1 LAFHGL
7 LVIMVVQAKTPLEVI
22 IVGYAS
28 AFSGYG
34 KKVWTLTGIG
44 IGGMAA
50 ALTLGSKGHHVTIL
64 ESAPKL
70 LEVGAGIQV
79 SPNMLRIFDRWGV
92 SPLIHSKDVALE
104 HIHVRRW
111 QDGSLLGTMPVNK
124 TYGQQVV
131 IHRADLHNA
140 LIEQALALPNVELRV
155 NSTVTDVQFDP
166 ASVTLADDTVVRGDV
181 VIAADGIKSTIRGHL
196 LGEDSPSKAIPTGD
210 AAYRIMLPRSTMEND
225 PELKELLDEPQA
237 TRWIGPDRHII
248 AYPVRKH
255 ELFNVVLLHP
265 DGHGVEESWT
275 TKGSKQEMVDNYR
288 GWDRRVQKLIQL
300 VAEDEVLEWKL
311 CLHSPLKTWIKD
323 SVALIGDACHPML
336 PYVAQG
342 AAQAVEDAAALG
354 VLLSTISYKH
364 EIPVALRAYEK
375 SRKQRAETVQ
385 QSGSANRITLHLP
398 DGPEQQ
404 ARDEQFRLSMTG
416 GSNPDRWADRETQ
429 TFLWGWDAEKA
440 ALEAWNEIRDEN
452 VLEPR
457 HHL

>member
-1 LAFHGL
+1 
-7 LVIMVVQAKTPLEVI
+7 MVVQAKTPLQVI
-22 IVGYAS
+22 VVGA
-28 AFSGYG
+28 
-34 KKVWTLTGIG
+34 G

-50 ALTLGSKGHHVTIL
+50 ALTLGSKGHHVIIL

-166 ASVTLADDTVVRGDV
+166 ASVTLADDTVVQGDV

-210 AAYRIMLPRSTMEND
+210 AAYRIMLPRSVMEKD
-225 PELKELLDEPQA
+225 PELKELVDEPQA
-237 TRWIGPDRHII
+237 TRWLGPDRHII

-288 GWDRRVQKLIQL
+288 GWDRRVRKLIDM

-311 CLHSPLKTWIKD
+311 CLHSPLKTWIKG

-354 VLLSTISYKH
+354 VLLSTISSKH
-364 EIPVALRAYEK
+364 EIPIALRAYEK

-429 TFLWGWDAEKA
+429 NFLWGWDAEKA
-440 ALEAWNEIRDEN
+440 ALEAWNEVRDGN
-452 VLEPR
+452 VVEPR

>member
-1 LAFHGL
+1 
-7 LVIMVVQAKTPLEVI
+7 
-22 IVGYAS
+22 
-28 AFSGYG
+28 
-34 KKVWTLTGIG
+34 
-44 IGGMAA
+44 MAA
-50 ALTLGSKGHHVTIL
+50 ALTLGSKGHHVVIL

-166 ASVTLADDTVVRGDV
+166 ASVTLADDTVVQGDV

-210 AAYRIMLPRSTMEND
+210 AAYRIMLPRSVMEKD
-225 PELKELLDEPQA
+225 PELKELVDEPQA
-237 TRWIGPDRHII
+237 TRWLGPDRHII

-288 GWDRRVQKLIQL
+288 GWDRRVRKLIDM

-311 CLHSPLKTWIKD
+311 CLHSPLKTWIKG

-354 VLLSTISYKH
+354 VLLSTISSKH
-364 EIPVALRAYEK
+364 EIPIALRAYEK

-416 GSNPDRWADRETQ
+416 GSNPDRWTDRETQ
-429 TFLWGWDAEKA
+429 NFLWGWDAEKA
-440 ALEAWNEIRDEN
+440 ALEAWNEVRDGN
-452 VLEPR
+452 VVEPR

>member
-1 LAFHGL
+1 
-7 LVIMVVQAKTPLEVI
+7 MVVQAKTPLQVI
-22 IVGYAS
+22 VVGA
-28 AFSGYG
+28 
-34 KKVWTLTGIG
+34 G

-50 ALTLGSKGHHVTIL
+50 ALTLGSKGHHVVIL

-79 SPNMLRIFDRWGV
+79 SPNMLRMFDRWGV

-111 QDGSLLGTMPVNK
+111 QDGSLLGTMPVNR

-166 ASVTLADDTVVRGDV
+166 ASVTLADDTVVQGDV

-210 AAYRIMLPRSTMEND
+210 AAYRIMLPRSVMEKD
-225 PELKELLDEPQA
+225 PELKELVDEPQA
-237 TRWIGPDRHII
+237 TRWLGPDRHII

-275 TKGSKQEMVDNYR
+275 TRGSKQEMVDNYR
-288 GWDRRVQKLIQL
+288 GWDRRVRKLIDM

-311 CLHSPLKTWIKD
+311 CLHSPLKTWIKG

-354 VLLSTISYKH
+354 VLLSTISSKH
-364 EIPVALRAYEK
+364 EIPIALRAYEK

-429 TFLWGWDAEKA
+429 NFLWGWDAEKA
-440 ALEAWNEIRDEN
+440 ALEAWNEVRDGD
-452 VLEPR
+452 VVEPR